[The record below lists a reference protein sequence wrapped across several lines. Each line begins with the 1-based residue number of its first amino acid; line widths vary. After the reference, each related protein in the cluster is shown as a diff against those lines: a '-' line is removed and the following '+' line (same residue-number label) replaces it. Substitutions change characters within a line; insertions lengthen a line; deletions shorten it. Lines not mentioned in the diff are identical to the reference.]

1 MLGRRRYQI
10 FVCIAVLII
19 LGVTQ
24 FREPIATTYST
35 ARIKYGA
42 LFPSATNNKEG
53 RFLWSSVP
61 VNYPVKSLT
70 SLPTGTP
77 LALPRVQHKFPA
89 ESADQAK
96 KRKSRQ
102 TAVKSAFQRC
112 WKTYSDYAWTHDEVT
127 PIHTQIRNSFGGW
140 SASLVDSLDTL
151 WIMGM
156 KDEFAKA
163 VDAAMDINLG
173 SSSLDNINVFETTIR
188 HLGGFLS
195 AYDLSGDARLLE
207 KATEFGEM
215 LLKAFD
221 TPNRMP
227 ITRWD
232 PKKALTGTQ
241 VADDTVLLAEIGS
254 LTMEFTHL
262 SQLTGDMR
270 WYDAVDRITRLF
282 VSQQQKTKLPG
293 MWPVTVDAKRA
304 DVTQDTFYTL
314 NAMADSLYE
323 YLPKMY
329 ALLGGL
335 EPIYSEMYRDSM
347 AVAVKHNLFKPMTPD
362 SADILISGNVR
373 TMGNSPPVLDAQGQ
387 HLGCFTGGMFGLGG
401 KLFKKPDHVEI
412 GKKLTNG
419 CIWTYKALPMG
430 IMPEVF
436 EMVPC
441 PSATA
446 SCPWDEDVWLKQV
459 VATAHQEEGDSGNA
473 KEDDAQQIIMRDRL
487 PPGFTR
493 IGDRRYILR
502 PEAIESV
509 FLMYRMTGDRS
520 LMETAWTMFE
530 SIVAATQ
537 TPHAYAALADVT
549 WSNDELLSMQ
559 ASVKMD
565 SMESF
570 WMAETLKYFYLI
582 FSEPNLI
589 NLDEWVFNTEAHPFK
604 RPLPS

>member
-10 FVCIAVLII
+10 FICIAVLII
-19 LGVTQ
+19 LAITQ
-24 FREPIATTYST
+24 LREPIVTTYST
-35 ARIKYGA
+35 ARTKYGA
-42 LFPSATNNKEG
+42 LFPSATKNKDG
-53 RFLWSSVP
+53 RFRWSSVP
-61 VNYPVKSLT
+61 VNYPVKALK
-70 SLPTGTP
+70 SLPTGAP
-77 LALPRVQHKFPA
+77 LALPKVQYQFPKELA
-89 ESADQAK
+89 EDAK

-102 TAVKSAFQRC
+102 GAVKAAFQRC
-112 WKTYSDYAWTHDEVT
+112 WKTYSEYAWTHDEVT
-127 PIHTQIRNSFGGW
+127 PVHAQTRDGFGGW

-151 WIMGM
+151 WIMGL
-156 KDEFAKA
+156 KAEFAKA

-173 SSSLDNINVFETTIR
+173 SSTLDSINVFETTIR

-232 PKKALTGTQ
+232 PRKALTGSQ
-241 VADDTVLLAEIGS
+241 VADSTVLLAEIGS

-262 SQLTGDMR
+262 SQVTGDMR

-282 VSQQQKTKLPG
+282 ASQQQKTALPG
-293 MWPVTVDAKRA
+293 MWPVTVDAKRT
-304 DVTQDTFYTL
+304 DFTQDTFYTL

-335 EPIYSEMYRDSM
+335 EPIYSEMYEASM
-347 AVAVKHNLFKPMTPD
+347 ATAIKYNLFKPMTPD
-362 SADILISGNVR
+362 EADILISGNVR
-373 TMGNSPPVLDAQGQ
+373 TMGSNSPVLDAQGQ
-387 HLGCFTGGMFGLGG
+387 HLGCFTGGMFSLGG
-401 KLFKKPDHVEI
+401 KLFEMPDHVEI
-412 GKKLTNG
+412 GKKLTHG
-419 CIWTYKALPMG
+419 CIWTYKALPRG

-441 PSATA
+441 ASASA
-446 SCPWDEDVWLKQV
+446 SCPWDESLWLQKV
-459 VATAHQEEGDSGNA
+459 VEKAQEADGESAQA
-473 KEDDAQQIIMRDRL
+473 KGDDAQHITKRDRL
-487 PPGFTR
+487 PPGFTQ

-509 FLMYRMTGDRS
+509 FLLYRMTGERS
-520 LMETAWTMFE
+520 LLDAAWTMFE

-537 TPHAYAALADVT
+537 TSYAYAALADVT
-549 WSNDELLSMQ
+549 WSRDELLSMQ
-559 ASVKMD
+559 ASVQVD

-570 WMAETLKYFYLI
+570 W
-582 FSEPNLI
+582 
-589 NLDEWVFNTEAHPFK
+589 
-604 RPLPS
+604 

>member
-232 PKKALTGTQ
+232 PKKG
-241 VADDTVLLAEIGS
+241 I
-254 LTMEFTHL
+254 
-262 SQLTGDMR
+262 
-270 WYDAVDRITRLF
+270 DR
-282 VSQQQKTKLPG
+282 
-293 MWPVTVDAKRA
+293 D
-304 DVTQDTFYTL
+304 
-314 NAMADSLYE
+314 
-323 YLPKMY
+323 
-329 ALLGGL
+329 
-335 EPIYSEMYRDSM
+335 
-347 AVAVKHNLFKPMTPD
+347 
-362 SADILISGNVR
+362 
-373 TMGNSPPVLDAQGQ
+373 
-387 HLGCFTGGMFGLGG
+387 
-401 KLFKKPDHVEI
+401 
-412 GKKLTNG
+412 
-419 CIWTYKALPMG
+419 
-430 IMPEVF
+430 
-436 EMVPC
+436 
-441 PSATA
+441 PS
-446 SCPWDEDVWLKQV
+446 
-459 VATAHQEEGDSGNA
+459 
-473 KEDDAQQIIMRDRL
+473 R
-487 PPGFTR
+487 
-493 IGDRRYILR
+493 
-502 PEAIESV
+502 
-509 FLMYRMTGDRS
+509 
-520 LMETAWTMFE
+520 
-530 SIVAATQ
+530 
-537 TPHAYAALADVT
+537 
-549 WSNDELLSMQ
+549 
-559 ASVKMD
+559 
-565 SMESF
+565 
-570 WMAETLKYFYLI
+570 
-582 FSEPNLI
+582 
-589 NLDEWVFNTEAHPFK
+589 
-604 RPLPS
+604 

>member
-1 MLGRRRYQI
+1 
-10 FVCIAVLII
+10 
-19 LGVTQ
+19 
-24 FREPIATTYST
+24 
-35 ARIKYGA
+35 
-42 LFPSATNNKEG
+42 
-53 RFLWSSVP
+53 
-61 VNYPVKSLT
+61 
-70 SLPTGTP
+70 
-77 LALPRVQHKFPA
+77 
-89 ESADQAK
+89 
-96 KRKSRQ
+96 
-102 TAVKSAFQRC
+102 
-112 WKTYSDYAWTHDEVT
+112 
-127 PIHTQIRNSFGGW
+127 
-140 SASLVDSLDTL
+140 
-151 WIMGM
+151 
-156 KDEFAKA
+156 
-163 VDAAMDINLG
+163 
-173 SSSLDNINVFETTIR
+173 
-188 HLGGFLS
+188 
-195 AYDLSGDARLLE
+195 
-207 KATEFGEM
+207 
-215 LLKAFD
+215 
-221 TPNRMP
+221 
-227 ITRWD
+227 
-232 PKKALTGTQ
+232 
-241 VADDTVLLAEIGS
+241 
-254 LTMEFTHL
+254 
-262 SQLTGDMR
+262 
-270 WYDAVDRITRLF
+270 
-282 VSQQQKTKLPG
+282 
-293 MWPVTVDAKRA
+293 
-304 DVTQDTFYTL
+304 
-314 NAMADSLYE
+314 
-323 YLPKMY
+323 
-329 ALLGGL
+329 
-335 EPIYSEMYRDSM
+335 
-347 AVAVKHNLFKPMTPD
+347 
-362 SADILISGNVR
+362 
-373 TMGNSPPVLDAQGQ
+373 
-387 HLGCFTGGMFGLGG
+387 
-401 KLFKKPDHVEI
+401 
-412 GKKLTNG
+412 
-419 CIWTYKALPMG
+419 MG